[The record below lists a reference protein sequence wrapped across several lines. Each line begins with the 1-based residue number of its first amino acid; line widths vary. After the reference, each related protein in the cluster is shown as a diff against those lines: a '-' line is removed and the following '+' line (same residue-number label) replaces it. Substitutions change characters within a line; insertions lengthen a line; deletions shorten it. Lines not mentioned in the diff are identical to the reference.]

1 MSQRQRHGEN
11 GHVNESWR
19 IEVRLGRRRD
29 AKAVEEDV
37 RSRLGPTVGRD
48 GKLVYA
54 DAGNWPQ
61 AEHMRTVVERV
72 LADQG
77 LDASVGVSRNPNG

>member
-1 MSQRQRHGEN
+1 MPET
-11 GHVNESWR
+11 WR
-19 IEVRLGRRRD
+19 VEVRLARRRQ
-29 AKAVEEDV
+29 ARAVEADV

-48 GKLVYA
+48 GKVVYA

-61 AEHMRTVVERV
+61 AEHMRTVFERTI
-72 LADQG
+72 AERG